1 MRCEFHVS
9 CVCSTSE
16 DPLLGEAVLIES
28 RLWVILFAG
37 EFFLRGKLT
46 V

>member
-9 CVCSTSE
+9 CVCSTSV
-16 DPLLGEAVLIES
+16 DPFGEVVLIES
-28 RLWVILFAG
+28 QGIVILFAG